1 MNGNSPVVE
10 LWSREYSTVLKKRI
24 PFEVSEQ
31 FRNLAAIFS
40 PGMSYY
46 YVMNLKDLQMEYVSP
61 EVERITGIPPE
72 EVTIEKLVDT
82 ALQEEVETLVK
93 KEQVVRDFFSRISP
107 EDLTCYKLI
116 YSYRMM
122 DSRQVHRHI
131 LHQAI
136 PLSVSE
142 EGCVQHV
149 LSIHSD
155 VSHLKLPRNPRISFV
170 HLRDQKKSYYNLS
183 TDTGKFL
190 PNSIEVKTQQLSQVL
205 SSREK
210 EVLQLLAKGHKASQI
225 AEMLH
230 LSFNTIRTHRKNML
244 KKTECA
250 NTAELVARGLMEGI
264 IL

>member
-1 MNGNSPVVE
+1 MNDSPVVE
-10 LWSREYSTVLKKRI
+10 LWSREYSTPLTKRI
-24 PFEVSEQ
+24 PFEVSQQ

-61 EVERITGIPPE
+61 EVERITGITPE
-72 EVTIEKLVDT
+72 EVTIEKLVAT

-93 KEQVVRDFFSRISP
+93 KEQVVKDFFSKISR
-107 EDLTCYKLI
+107 DDMTSYKLI
-116 YSYRMM
+116 YSYRMK
-122 DSRQVHRHI
+122 DSGQIQRHI

-136 PLSVSE
+136 VLSMSE
-142 EGCVQHV
+142 EGCAQHV

-155 VSHLKLPRNPRISFV
+155 VSHLKLPQNSRISFV
-170 HLRDQKKSYYNLS
+170 HIRDQKKSFYNLS
-183 TDTGKFL
+183 TDTGKFC
-190 PNSIEVKTQQLSQVL
+190 PNSIEAKSLQLSQVL
-205 SSREK
+205 SGREK
-210 EVLQLLAKGHKASQI
+210 EVLQFLAKGHKTSQI

-244 KKTECA
+244 KKTDCA
-250 NTAELVARGLMEGI
+250 NTAELVARGLMEGF